1 MQLVIAEKPSVAQQI
16 ASVIGAEE
24 RKDGYMEGSGSI
36 VSWCVGHLVELAQP
50 DAYSDAWKKWTYESL
65 PMIPE
70 NWQHEVKRD
79 TAAQYKVL
87 RELMHDTRVDSVVC
101 ATDAGR
107 EGELIFRLVYE
118 MAGCNKPMKR
128 LWISS
133 MEESAIRDGFAN
145 LKPGSDYDCLYQ
157 SALCRQR
164 ADWLVG
170 LNGTRLFTVLYG
182 GKVLKVGRVQTPTLG
197 IPFCHAAV
205 RIWSS
210 GKRSLILTISANL
223 IPQRPY
229 PCLAVPQRK
238 CASRFLWKS
247 VIQSEPMTVRLP
259 GKGQK
264 KKRL

>member
-1 MQLVIAEKPSVAQQI
+1 MTCGEMKWIQTLNLKEETDYAVSDSREAQRGTADCQCHRGRGEKRRIHGGKRLYRFVVRG
-16 ASVIGAEE
+16 ASGGI
-24 RKDGYMEGSGSI
+24 
-36 VSWCVGHLVELAQP
+36 
-50 DAYSDAWKKWTYESL
+50 
-65 PMIPE
+65 
-70 NWQHEVKRD
+70 EVKRD

-164 ADWLVG
+164 ADWLVV

-197 IPFCHAAV
+197 MLVERETQIMNFRKEQYFMAHILCGGVDAATG
-205 RIWSS
+205 RI
-210 GKRSLILTISANL
+210 N
-223 IPQRPY
+223 
-229 PCLAVPQRK
+229 
-238 CASRFLWKS
+238 SRA
-247 VIQSEPMTVRLP
+247 EAETVA
-259 GKGQK
+259 GA
-264 KKRL
+264 